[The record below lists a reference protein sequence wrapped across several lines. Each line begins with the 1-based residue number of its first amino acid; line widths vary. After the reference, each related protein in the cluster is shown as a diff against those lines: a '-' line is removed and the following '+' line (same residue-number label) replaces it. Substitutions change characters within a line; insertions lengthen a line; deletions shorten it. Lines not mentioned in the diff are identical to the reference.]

1 MTDYYKA
8 LRIRRTAT
16 PDEVKAAY
24 RHWAKQ
30 FHPDLNPSPEAQ
42 SEFQKIKE
50 AYEVLSDAKR
60 RGDYD
65 AALNY
70 TELIAKQKEEAG
82 AAQARVEFLRQQQE
96 AAKAAKAAEQS
107 QAAPKTGSASASPS
121 GPAYK
126 AASAYNNESKKLL
139 DLMKQSRYK
148 DAEDLARKLIKED
161 PRAAIAW
168 AALGDIYR
176 ARGDFKSASKHYVY
190 AAQFDPDN
198 LLYESKHRE
207 MEEALISRPA
217 ENKDKVM
224 SEDNPSPL
232 PFVAIGILSIVLGCW
247 VLLDRSALPIAFGPI
262 SQWTTALACS
272 LLIGGVVIGVCLSAG
287 DIIDRFFA
295 AQGSALVKVSPAVI
309 LAGVALL
316 NFWAMSLLYLLT
328 GALQSSFNKSLTR
341 VIVCCALFLVFLSI
355 LGAVVSSGLAVQT
368 LIWGGSLVYWGA
380 LLGWVT
386 ADSLH
391 RSGRAAG

>member
-8 LRIRRTAT
+8 LKIRRTAT
-16 PDEVKAAY
+16 PDEVKAAF

-30 FHPDLNPSPEAQ
+30 LHPDVNPSPEAQ
-42 SEFQKIKE
+42 NEFQKIKE

-70 TELIAKQKEEAG
+70 TELIAIQKEEAA

-96 AAKAAKAAEQS
+96 AAKAAKAA
-107 QAAPKTGSASASPS
+107 APTASPS
-121 GPAYK
+121 SPSAAQK
-126 AASAYNNESKKLL
+126 AASAYNTESKKLL

-148 DAEDLARKLIKED
+148 DAEDLARKLIKQD

-198 LLYESKHRE
+198 LLYESKHQE

-232 PFVAIGILSIVLGCW
+232 PFVAIGVLSIVLGCW

-262 SQWTTALACS
+262 SQWTTALTCS
-272 LLIGGVVIGVCLSAG
+272 LLIGGIVIGVCLSAG
-287 DIIDRFFA
+287 DIVDRFFA
-295 AQGSALVKVSPAVI
+295 AQGSALVKVSPAVV

-341 VIVCCALFLVFLSI
+341 IIVCCALFLVFLSI
-355 LGAVVSSGLAVQT
+355 LGTVVSSGLAVQT

-391 RSGRAAG
+391 RSNRAG

>member
-8 LRIRRTAT
+8 LKIRRTAT
-16 PDEVKAAY
+16 PDEVKAAF

-30 FHPDLNPSPEAQ
+30 LHPDVNPSPEAQ
-42 SEFQKIKE
+42 NEFQKIKE
-50 AYEVLSDAKR
+50 AYEVLSDSKR

-70 TELIAKQKEEAG
+70 TELIAIQKEEAA

-96 AAKAAKAAEQS
+96 AAKAAKAA
-107 QAAPKTGSASASPS
+107 APTASPS
-121 GPAYK
+121 PPSAAQK
-126 AASAYNNESKKLL
+126 AASAYNTESKKLL

-148 DAEDLARKLIKED
+148 DAEDLARKLIKQD

-198 LLYESKHRE
+198 LLYESKHQE

-232 PFVAIGILSIVLGCW
+232 PFVAIGVLSIILGCW

-262 SQWTTALACS
+262 SQWTTALTCS

-287 DIIDRFFA
+287 DIVDRFFA
-295 AQGSALVKVSPAVI
+295 AQGSALVKVSPAVV

-341 VIVCCALFLVFLSI
+341 IIVCCALFLVFLSI
-355 LGAVVSSGLAVQT
+355 LGAVVSSGLALQT

-391 RSGRAAG
+391 RSSRAG

>member
-8 LRIRRTAT
+8 LKIRRTAT
-16 PDEVKAAY
+16 PDEVKAAF

-30 FHPDLNPSPEAQ
+30 LHPDVNPSPEAQ
-42 SEFQKIKE
+42 NEFQKIKE

-70 TELIAKQKEEAG
+70 TELIAIQKEEAA

-96 AAKAAKAAEQS
+96 AAKAAKAA
-107 QAAPKTGSASASPS
+107 APTASPS
-121 GPAYK
+121 PPSASQK
-126 AASAYNNESKKLL
+126 AASAYNTESKKLL

-148 DAEDLARKLIKED
+148 DAEDLARKLIKQD

-198 LLYESKHRE
+198 LLYESKHQE

-232 PFVAIGILSIVLGCW
+232 PFVAIGVLSIILGCW

-262 SQWTTALACS
+262 SQWTTALTCS

-287 DIIDRFFA
+287 DIVDRFFA
-295 AQGSALVKVSPAVI
+295 AQGSALVKVSPAVV

-341 VIVCCALFLVFLSI
+341 IIVCCALFLVFLSI
-355 LGAVVSSGLAVQT
+355 LGAVVSSGLALQT

-391 RSGRAAG
+391 RSSRAG

>member
-42 SEFQKIKE
+42 ADFQKVKE
-50 AYEVLSDAKR
+50 AYEVLSDPKR

-70 TELIAKQKEEAG
+70 TELIAIQKEEAA

-96 AAKAAKAAEQS
+96 AAKAAKAAAPPAPPKPS
-107 QAAPKTGSASASPS
+107 QAQQ
-121 GPAYK
+121 

-176 ARGDFKSASKHYVY
+176 ARGDFQSASKHYVY

-232 PFVAIGILSIVLGCW
+232 PFVAIGVLSIILGCW
-247 VLLDRSALPIAFGPI
+247 VLLDRSALPLAIGPI
-262 SQWTTALACS
+262 SLWTTPLAAS

-287 DIIDRFFA
+287 DVIDRFFA
-295 AQGSALVKVSPAVI
+295 AQGSALVKVSPAVV

-316 NFWAMSLLYLLT
+316 NFWAMTLLYLLA

-341 VIVCCALFLVFLSI
+341 VIVCSALFLVFLSI
-355 LGAVVSSGLAVQT
+355 LGAVVSPGLAAQT

-391 RSGRAAG
+391 RSGRPG

>member
-8 LRIRRTAT
+8 LKIRRTAT
-16 PDEVKAAY
+16 PDEVKAAF

-30 FHPDLNPSPEAQ
+30 LHPDVNPSPEAQ
-42 SEFQKIKE
+42 NEFQKIKE

-70 TELIAKQKEEAG
+70 TELIAIQKEEAA

-96 AAKAAKAAEQS
+96 AAKAAKT
-107 QAAPKTGSASASPS
+107 AAPTASPTVPS
-121 GPAYK
+121 AAQK

-148 DAEDLARKLIKED
+148 DAEDLARKLIKQD

-198 LLYESKHRE
+198 LLYESKHQE

-232 PFVAIGILSIVLGCW
+232 PFVAIGVLSIVLGCW

-262 SQWTTALACS
+262 SQWTTALTCS

-287 DIIDRFFA
+287 DIVDRFFA
-295 AQGSALVKVSPAVI
+295 AQGSALVKLSPAVV

-341 VIVCCALFLVFLSI
+341 IIVCCALFLVFLSI

-391 RSGRAAG
+391 RSSRTG

>member
-1 MTDYYKA
+1 MTDHYKA
-8 LRIRRTAT
+8 LKIRRTAT

-30 FHPDLNPSPEAQ
+30 FHPDLNPSPAAQ

-70 TELIAKQKEEAG
+70 TELIAKQKEEAA

-96 AAKAAKAAEQS
+96 AAKEAKAAS
-107 QAAPKTGSASASPS
+107 PPASAPKQNPGQR
-121 GPAYK
+121 
-126 AASAYNNESKKLL
+126 AASAYDNESKKLL
-139 DLMKQSRYK
+139 DLMKQSRFK
-148 DAEDLARKLIKED
+148 DAEDLARKLIKSD

-198 LLYESKHRE
+198 LLYESKHQE
-207 MEEALISRPA
+207 MEEALISRPV

-232 PFVAIGILSIVLGCW
+232 PFVAIAVLSIVLACW
-247 VLLDRSALPIAFGPI
+247 VLLDRSPFPLAFGPV
-262 SQWTTALACS
+262 SLWTTALVGS

-287 DIIDRFFA
+287 DVIDRFFA
-295 AQGSALVKVSPAVI
+295 AQGSSLVKVSPAVV

-341 VIVCCALFLVFLSI
+341 VIVCCALFLVFLST
-355 LGAVVSSGLAVQT
+355 LSAAVSTGLAVQT
-368 LIWGGSLVYWGA
+368 LIWGGSLIYWGA

-391 RSGRAAG
+391 RSGRPG